1 MNASL
6 FTARSNTRRT
16 FAGGFLAAAF
26 LALAPFAASAQTA
39 DDSNPAPPA
48 MAPRTGAPSHPGS
61 RMPIVRPLSPNSFG
75 VRVPLQ
81 TSKPFSG
88 GFANPW
94 GINKTSTPLTRNL
107 VTLQPALPLVRPPHS
122 PRPHGWTHGPKRP
135 AIRDD
140 GWNDDGWN
148 QDKHDHG
155 FDDGL
160 TIHGSYKDDRWKLR
174 FHLGGST
181 HWYRKNTYCQPIYW
195 PTWGWGGGL
204 YYNSPLGWL
213 EYRDATYYPSIDG
226 YYSPADPDLYVDPAA
241 DRVEAPAPPPTEPE
255 ALGRW
260 HLEREHYRE
269 AVEAFAK
276 SLDEKRTP
284 ERVRWL
290 GLAYLMDRKP
300 QEAAALI
307 AAAYSGDPTLA
318 SRPIPDDALVDR
330 EEFRRARTMASRY
343 ANQMNS
349 ASGWLTLVVLLQAE
363 GKNDLARTNL
373 KKAQA
378 VQLETPVARAIESA
392 LK

>member
-1 MNASL
+1 MTASN
-6 FTARSNTRRT
+6 FNSRSGHERAAIR
-16 FAGGFLAAAF
+16 GLLAAAVS
-26 LALAPFAASAQTA
+26 ALVPLGVSAQTA
-39 DDSNPAPPA
+39 NDPNQ
-48 MAPRTGAPSHPGS
+48 PGHQGQPDT

-88 GFANPW
+88 GMANPL

-107 VTLQPALPLVRPPHS
+107 VTLQPSLPTLPVVRPPNS
-122 PRPHGWTHGPKRP
+122 PRPPRSHGWTHGPNRP
-135 AIRDD
+135 AIHDD
-140 GWNDDGWN
+140 DWRSDSQDNPRERWHDFDHDG
-148 QDKHDHG
+148 
-155 FDDGL
+155 GL
-160 TIHGSYKDDRWKLR
+160 TVNGSYSDNRWRLR

-181 HWYRKNTYCQPIYW
+181 NWYRSSTRCQPIYW
-195 PTWGWGGGL
+195 PSWGWGGGY

-213 EYRDATYYPSIDG
+213 EYRDARYLPTIDG
-226 YYSPADPDLYVDPAA
+226 YYSPADPNLYVDHSL
-241 DRVEAPAPPPTEPE
+241 EAGQVPPPTEPE

-260 HLEREHYRE
+260 HLERERYRE
-269 AVEAFAK
+269 AIEAFAK
-276 SLDEKRTP
+276 SLGEKRTP

-318 SRPIPDDALVDR
+318 SRPIPEDALVDR
-330 EEFRRARTMASRY
+330 EAFRQARTMASRH

-378 VQLETPVARAIESA
+378 VQLETPVARAMESA